1 MIGPEKPSRPPSA
14 ETASRPPSAETAS
27 RPPSAETANRAAES
41 GPSPNGPPTTERSSP
56 LPEGLLGMLERFV
69 SPVSA
74 SSMLRAAV
82 AKAERAT
89 GTPNLVAVLQ
99 QLELSATILILP
111 SKRDEALAAIRAMM
125 PGTRSSIEPDRDE
138 PTVEESVVVV
148 RKESDL
154 NYTRMLAREACN
166 LVGVRGYSAQKLVTA
181 VSELARNIAR
191 YVGDGKIRFRID
203 TDAQRIIVIAE
214 DHGPGIAN
222 LEDVLNGSYRSKTGL
237 GRGLMGV
244 RNLADE
250 FEIETGPGGTL
261 VKIAFRYT

>member
-1 MIGPEKPSRPPSA
+1 VVEQ
-14 ETASRPPSAETAS
+14 
-27 RPPSAETANRAAES
+27 S
-41 GPSPNGPPTTERSSP
+41 GP
-56 LPEGLLGMLERFV
+56 LPEGLLVMLERFV
-69 SPVSA
+69 SPLSA
-74 SSMLRAAV
+74 RAMLRAAI
-82 AKAERAT
+82 AKAERVS
-89 GTPNLVAVLQ
+89 GTANLVAVLQ
-99 QLELSATILILP
+99 QLELSTNILILP
-111 SKRDEALAAIRAMM
+111 SRREEALAAIRSMI
-125 PGTRSSIEPDRDE
+125 PVVRPTIEPHDDE

-191 YVGDGKIRFRID
+191 YVGDGKLRFRID
-203 TDAQRIIVIAE
+203 TDGQRIIVIAE

-222 LEDVLNGSYRSKTGL
+222 IDDVLNGSYRSKTGL

-250 FEIETGPGGTL
+250 FDIQTGPGGTT
-261 VKIAFRYT
+261 VKIAFRYS

>member
-1 MIGPEKPSRPPSA
+1 MIGQEKPGKPPPAETGSRPPST
-14 ETASRPPSAETAS
+14 ETASRPPTD
-27 RPPSAETANRAAES
+27 PS
-41 GPSPNGPPTTERSSP
+41 GPSSEKSGP

-69 SPVSA
+69 SPISA
-74 SSMLRAAV
+74 RAMLRGAAT
-82 AKAERAT
+82 KAERMT
-89 GTPNLVAVLQ
+89 GSASLLAVLQ
-99 QLELSATILILP
+99 QLELSANILIPP
-111 SKRDEALAAIRAMM
+111 SARDEALAAIRSMVPSA
-125 PGTRSSIEPDRDE
+125 RSTLETDIDE
-138 PTVEESVVVV
+138 PTVEESIVVV

-203 TDAQRIIVIAE
+203 TDGQRIIVIAE

-222 LEDVLNGSYRSKTGL
+222 LDDVLSGNYRSKTGL

-250 FEIETGPGGTL
+250 FEIETGSGGTI